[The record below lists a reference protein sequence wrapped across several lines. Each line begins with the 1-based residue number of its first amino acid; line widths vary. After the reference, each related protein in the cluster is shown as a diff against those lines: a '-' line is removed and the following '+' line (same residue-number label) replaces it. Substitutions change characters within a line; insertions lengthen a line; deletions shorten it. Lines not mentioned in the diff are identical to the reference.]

1 MTTKVPVELSSTPS
15 IVDGGNATAIIIDS
29 SENVGI
35 GNNASPVAS
44 ASAYNTAAVH
54 IHQSQSGSYGSQIH
68 LTNAATG
75 AAAGDGSFIAQ
86 WSDQS
91 LYITNQ
97 ENANIVFSA
106 NGSER
111 MRIDSSGNV
120 GIGNTASASLNED
133 GFYCMGNGENIYQVQ
148 NGTASSTYHVYDR
161 NAQGYKFYV
170 TYSGNI
176 YATNTTV
183 NGISDERL
191 KENIKDLDQGLSD
204 VLKLKPRKYDW
215 KEGEGSGEKNVSGF
229 VAQEAETAGFG
240 EFVGNF
246 KHNTLSDAKSFGQGG
261 LIPVLTKAIQ
271 ELSAK
276 NDALEARIKTL
287 EDA

>member
-1 MTTKVPVELSSTPS
+1 MTTKVPVELSSTPG
-15 IVDGGNATAIIIDS
+15 IVDGSNATAITIDS
-29 SENVGI
+29 SERVGI
-35 GNNASPVAS
+35 GNASPTEILTLGTTSDANTRIAIQS
-44 ASAYNTAAVH
+44 ADDGAGTIQFADGTS
-54 IHQSQSGSYGSQIH
+54 
-68 LTNAATG
+68 
-75 AAAGDGSFIAQ
+75 AAAYAGYINYTH
-86 WSDQS
+86 SD
-91 LYITNQ
+91 
-97 ENANIVFSA
+97 NALAFATAST
-106 NGSER
+106 ER

-120 GIGNTASASLNED
+120 GIGNTAPADLSEN
-133 GFYCMGNGENIYQVQ
+133 GFYVYDGGLNTYHVRNNTSG
-148 NGTASSTYHVYDR
+148 STYHVY
-161 NAQGYKFYV
+161 ASSAFKFYV
-170 TYSGNI
+170 QYSGNI

-183 NGISDERL
+183 QGISDERL

-240 EFVGNF
+240 EFVSGF
-246 KHNTLSDAKSFGQGG
+246 KHNTLSDAKSFGPGG